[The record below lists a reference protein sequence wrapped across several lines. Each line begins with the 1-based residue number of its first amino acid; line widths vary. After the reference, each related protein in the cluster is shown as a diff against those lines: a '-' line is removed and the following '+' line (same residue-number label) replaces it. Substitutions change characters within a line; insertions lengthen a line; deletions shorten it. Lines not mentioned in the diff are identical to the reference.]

1 MMSFWRLPVKRLGR
15 KVNMN
20 TVYALWIRGLK
31 AFIRNKTGL
40 IFSLIFPFFFVYVFG
55 AIFKNDFIENPIAYM
70 LSGVIIT
77 TVFESSLNLASSTVD
92 DMVSGFMKE
101 VLVSPAKRIA
111 VAMGQLLS
119 AATVA
124 TLQGILILIIG
135 LFIGIKFTT
144 WTTPIFILFAM
155 IFVGLAFSGVGLF
168 LATIV
173 RSGQT
178 FQIVKTAITMPLT
191 FVSGAYIP
199 ISMLPDALKYVAYI
213 NPMTYATAFFRM
225 IVLEKTNLSTAELVK
240 EGLAIDING
249 FIVTPIMS
257 FAIIVAIGLIFLILS
272 TNSFVK
278 TDFSRVSRSSNDAS
292 ALWG

>member
-1 MMSFWRLPVKRLGR
+1 
-15 KVNMN
+15 MN
-20 TVYALWIRGLK
+20 TVFALWKRGLK

-101 VLVSPAKRIA
+101 VLVSPAKRVA
-111 VAMGQLLS
+111 VAMGQILS
-119 AATVA
+119 AATVS
-124 TLQGILILIIG
+124 TLQGILILVIG
-135 LFIGIKFTT
+135 LFVGIKFTH
-144 WTTPIFILFAM
+144 WTTPLYILISM
-155 IFVGLAFSGVGLF
+155 ISIGIVFSGVGLF
-168 LATIV
+168 MATKV
-173 RSGQT
+173 RNGQT
-178 FQIVKTAITMPLT
+178 FQIVKTAVTMPLT
-191 FVSGAYIP
+191 FLSGAYIP
-199 ISMLPDALKYVAYI
+199 LSMLPGTLKYVAYI

-225 IVLEKTNLSTAELVK
+225 IVLEKTNLLTADLVK

-249 FIVTPIMS
+249 FIVTPVMS
-257 FAIIVAIGLIFLILS
+257 FAVILIIGLVFLLLS
-272 TNSFVK
+272 TISFVK
-278 TDFSRVSRSSNDAS
+278 TDFSRLNRSATDAN

>member
-1 MMSFWRLPVKRLGR
+1 
-15 KVNMN
+15 MN
-20 TVYALWIRGLK
+20 TVFALWKRGIK
-31 AFIRNKTGL
+31 AFVRNKTGL

-101 VLVSPAKRIA
+101 VLVSPAKRIS

-124 TLQGILILIIG
+124 TLQGILILVIG
-135 LFIGIKFTT
+135 LFIGIKFTS
-144 WTTPIFILFAM
+144 WVTPFYVLISM
-155 IFVGLAFSGVGLF
+155 ISIGIVFSGVGLF
-168 LATIV
+168 MATKV

-178 FQIVKTAITMPLT
+178 FQIVKTAVTMPLT
-191 FVSGAYIP
+191 FLSGAYVP
-199 ISMLPDALKYVAYI
+199 LSMLPGSLRYVAYL

-225 IVLEKTNLSTAELVK
+225 VVLEKTNLTTAELVK
-240 EGLAIDING
+240 EELAISING
-249 FIVTPIMS
+249 FIVTPFMS
-257 FAIIVAIGLIFLILS
+257 FAIILAIGLVFLLLS
-272 TNSFVK
+272 TVSFVK
-278 TDFSRVSRSSNDAS
+278 TDFSRLSRSATDGSD
-292 ALWG
+292 LWG

>member
-1 MMSFWRLPVKRLGR
+1 
-15 KVNMN
+15 MN
-20 TVYALWIRGLK
+20 TILALWKRGLK

-55 AIFKNDFIENPIAYM
+55 AIFKNDLIENPIAYM

-101 VLVSPAKRIA
+101 VLVSPAKRIT
-111 VAMGQLLS
+111 VAIGQLLS
-119 AATVA
+119 AATVS
-124 TLQGILILIIG
+124 TLQGIMILILG
-135 LFIGIKFTT
+135 LFTGIRFTSLI
-144 WTTPIFILFAM
+144 TPLLVLLAM
-155 IFVGLAFSGVGLF
+155 ICVGLVFSGVGLY
-168 LATIV
+168 LATKV

-178 FQIVKTAITMPLT
+178 FQIVKAAVTMPLT
-191 FVSGAYIP
+191 FISGAYIP
-199 ISMLPDALKYVAYI
+199 LDMLPNSLRFVAYF

-225 IVLEKTNLSTAELVK
+225 IVLERTNLSPAELVR

-257 FAIIVAIGLIFLILS
+257 FTIIISIGFLFLILS

-278 TDFSRVSRSSNDAS
+278 TDFSRVNRSSSDAS
-292 ALWG
+292 AIWG

>member
-1 MMSFWRLPVKRLGR
+1 
-15 KVNMN
+15 MN
-20 TVYALWIRGLK
+20 TIFALWKRGLK

-40 IFSLIFPFFFVYVFG
+40 IFSLVFPFFFVYVFG
-55 AIFKNDFIENPIAYM
+55 AIFKNNSIENPIAYM

-101 VLVSPAKRIA
+101 VLVSPAKRIT

-124 TLQGILILIIG
+124 TVQGIMILILG
-135 LFIGIKFTT
+135 LFIGIKFTS
-144 WTTPIFILFAM
+144 WITPLWVLLAM
-155 IFVGLAFSGVGLF
+155 ISVGIVFSGVGLY

-191 FVSGAYIP
+191 FISGAYIP
-199 ISMLPDALKYVAYI
+199 LSMLPNSLRFVAYI

-225 IVLEKTNLSTAELVK
+225 VVLEKTNLSPAELVK
-240 EGLAIDING
+240 QGLAIEIHG
-249 FIVTPIMS
+249 FIVTPIIS
-257 FAIIVAIGLIFLILS
+257 FTIIIAIGFIFLILS

-278 TDFSRVSRSSNDAS
+278 TDFSRVNRSSSDAS
-292 ALWG
+292 AIWG

>member
-1 MMSFWRLPVKRLGR
+1 
-15 KVNMN
+15 MN
-20 TVYALWIRGLK
+20 TVLALWIRGLK
-31 AFIRNKTGL
+31 AFIRNRTGL

-124 TLQGILILIIG
+124 TIQGILILIIG

-155 IFVGLAFSGVGLF
+155 VFVGLAFSGVGLF

-225 IVLEKTNLSTAELVK
+225 VVLEKTNLSTAELVK
-240 EGLAIDING
+240 QGLAIDING

-257 FAIIVAIGLIFLILS
+257 FAIIVAIGLLFLILA

-278 TDFSRVSRSSNDAS
+278 TDFSRVNRSSSDAS

>member
-1 MMSFWRLPVKRLGR
+1 
-15 KVNMN
+15 MN
-20 TVYALWIRGLK
+20 TIFALWKRGLK

-40 IFSLIFPFFFVYVFG
+40 IFSLVFPFFFVYVFG
-55 AIFKNDFIENPIAYM
+55 AIFKNEFVENPIAYM

-101 VLVSPAKRIA
+101 VLVSPARRIN

-119 AATVA
+119 AATVS
-124 TLQGILILIIG
+124 TIEGSMILILG
-135 LFIGIKFTT
+135 LLIGIKFTT
-144 WTTPIFILFAM
+144 WITPLWVLLAM
-155 IFVGLAFSGVGLF
+155 ISVGVVFSGVGLY
-168 LATIV
+168 LATLV

-191 FVSGAYIP
+191 FISGAYVP
-199 ISMLPDALKYVAYI
+199 LSMLPGTLKIVAYL

-225 IVLEKTNLSTAELVK
+225 VVLEKTNLSPEALVAQ
-240 EGLAIDING
+240 GLAIEIHG
-249 FIVTPIMS
+249 FIVTPILS
-257 FAIIVAIGLIFLILS
+257 FAIIMTIGFIFLVLA
-272 TNSFVK
+272 TNSFIR
-278 TDFSRVSRSSNDAS
+278 TDFSKINRSSNDAS

>member
-1 MMSFWRLPVKRLGR
+1 
-15 KVNMN
+15 MN
-20 TVYALWIRGLK
+20 TVFALWKRGLK

-40 IFSLIFPFFFVYVFG
+40 IFSLVFPFFFVYVFG
-55 AIFKNDFIENPIAYM
+55 AIFKNDLIENPISYM

-77 TVFESSLNLASSTVD
+77 TVFESSLNLASTTVD

-101 VLVSPAKRIA
+101 VLVSPAKRIT

-119 AATVA
+119 AATVS
-124 TLQGILILIIG
+124 TLQGLMILILG
-135 LFIGIKFTT
+135 LFIGIKFTS
-144 WTTPIFILFAM
+144 WITPLWVLLAM
-155 IFVGLAFSGVGLF
+155 ISVGIVFSGVGLY

-178 FQIVKTAITMPLT
+178 FQIVKTAVTMPLT
-191 FVSGAYIP
+191 FISGAYIP
-199 ISMLPDALKYVAYI
+199 LSMLPNSLRYVAYF

-225 IVLEKTNLSTAELVK
+225 VVLEKTNLSAEELVK
-240 EGLAIDING
+240 QGLAIEIHG

-257 FAIIVAIGLIFLILS
+257 FAIIVAIGFIFLILS

-278 TDFSRVSRSSNDAS
+278 TDFSRVNRSSSDAS

>member
-1 MMSFWRLPVKRLGR
+1 
-15 KVNMN
+15 MN
-20 TVYALWIRGLK
+20 TVVALWKRGLK

-40 IFSLIFPFFFVYVFG
+40 IFTLIFPFFFVYVFG
-55 AIFKNDFIENPIAYM
+55 AIFQNDFIENPVAYM

-101 VLVSPAKRIA
+101 VLVSPAKRIS

-119 AATVA
+119 AATVS
-124 TLQGILILIIG
+124 TLQGIMILIIG
-135 LFIGIKFTT
+135 LFIGIKFTK
-144 WTTPIFILFAM
+144 WTTPFFILLAM
-155 IFVGLAFSGVGLF
+155 MSVGLVFSGVGLF
-168 LATIV
+168 LATKV

-191 FVSGAYIP
+191 FISGAYVP
-199 ISMLPDALKYVAYI
+199 LSLLPSSLRYVAYV

-225 IVLEKTNLSTAELVK
+225 IVLEKQGLPAAELVK

-249 FIVTPIMS
+249 FIVTPVMS
-257 FAIIVAIGLIFLILS
+257 FAIILAIGLIFLVLS
-272 TNSFVK
+272 ANSFVK
-278 TDFSRVSRSSNDAS
+278 TDFSKVNRSSSDAS
-292 ALWG
+292 DLWG